1 MTVMIAGMW
10 LSGLL
15 KPVKDE
21 IMKRG
26 GEERALRRIM
36 TVTKKNNR
44 QKRSDS
50 VPVSPVLS

>member
-10 LSGLL
+10 LSGPL

-26 GEERALRRIM
+26 GKERALRRIM
-36 TVTKKNNR
+36 TVTKKK
-44 QKRSDS
+44 QPSEKK
-50 VPVSPVLS
+50 

>member
-1 MTVMIAGMW
+1 MIAGMR
-10 LSGLL
+10 LSGPL

-26 GEERALRRIM
+26 ERAPRRIM
-36 TVTKKNNR
+36 TVTTTTKTNC

-50 VPVSPVLS
+50 VPVSPVVS

>member
-1 MTVMIAGMW
+1 MIAGMW
-10 LSGLL
+10 LSGPL

-36 TVTKKNNR
+36 TVTKKPAIR
-44 QKRSDS
+44 KE
-50 VPVSPVLS
+50 VTVSL